1 MVSEKRGEP
10 VDRINHKVHQEV
22 WSVMNECQN
31 LYVNVGHAIF
41 QSNGFCSLSW
51 FLLNVTVLWLY
62 NLTFLCLPS
71 EQCVKLNW
79 ENSKILATMSY
90 SFSLSVPKKMTFRL
104 LAYIIVGQKGKW
116 KSPFCVTTVAG
127 FQQKDLCW

>member
-1 MVSEKRGEP
+1 MVSEQPGEP
-10 VDRINHKVHQEV
+10 LDRINHKVHQG
-22 WSVMNECQN
+22 S
-31 LYVNVGHAIF
+31 VNVGHAIF
-41 QSNGFCSLSW
+41 QSNGYCSLSW

-79 ENSKILATMSY
+79 ENSKILATMSC
-90 SFSLSVPKKMTFRL
+90 SFNLSVPKKKMTFRL

-116 KSPFCVTTVAG
+116 KSLFCVTTVAS